1 MSQVR
6 VLYRPPLRHD
16 TSKSEGSHA
25 ISAAK
30 VLFLLHILP
39 QMLGFTP
46 MSKNEKLRIAVLGS
60 GSGSNM
66 QAILDAINA
75 GTLNCEIS
83 CVISDVEDALILKR
97 ASDNDISAQFVSA
110 EPFKTKLDGE
120 AEQEYIRI
128 IKESGATAVALAGF
142 MRIIKQSMLDELP
155 YKILNIHPSI
165 LPSFPG
171 VQSWK
176 QALERGVKATGCTV
190 HFVDEGTDTGPIILQ
205 KTVPVMD
212 DDTAETLHARIQV
225 QEHIAYPEALAL
237 LASGSLR
244 VEDRIV
250 YRA

>member
-1 MSQVR
+1 
-6 VLYRPPLRHD
+6 
-16 TSKSEGSHA
+16 
-25 ISAAK
+25 
-30 VLFLLHILP
+30 
-39 QMLGFTP
+39 
-46 MSKNEKLRIAVLGS
+46 MSKTEKLRIAVLGS

-142 MRIIKQSMLDELP
+142 MRIIKQGMLDELP

-171 VQSWK
+171 VQSWT

-244 VEDRIV
+244 VKDRIV

>member
-1 MSQVR
+1 M
-6 VLYRPPLRHD
+6 
-16 TSKSEGSHA
+16 
-25 ISAAK
+25 
-30 VLFLLHILP
+30 
-39 QMLGFTP
+39 
-46 MSKNEKLRIAVLGS
+46 
-60 GSGSNM
+60 
-66 QAILDAINA
+66 
-75 GTLNCEIS
+75 
-83 CVISDVEDALILKR
+83 
-97 ASDNDISAQFVSA
+97 SA